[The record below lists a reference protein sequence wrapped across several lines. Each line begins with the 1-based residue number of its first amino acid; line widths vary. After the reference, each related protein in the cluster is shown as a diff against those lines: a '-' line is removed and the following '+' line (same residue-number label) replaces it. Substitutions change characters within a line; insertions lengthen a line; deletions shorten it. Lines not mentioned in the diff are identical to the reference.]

1 MPPELLTACETVFQ
15 EHKVSS
21 LPVKWDRDAFRGR
34 ISIGL
39 SEMAKET
46 LIKKNIIVLPNKSKK
61 IITQLNPDVA
71 TAASFEEAEKIIVNK
86 TPSLATSMT
95 YDPDTYI
102 AGHVYG
108 FDNPP
113 PVKYAQPMLPVDGN
127 AEMAMAGIKW
137 YMKPLF
143 YYVVWPLCAAAAGA
157 AISFLLDKA
166 YSELFLSMK

>member
-34 ISIGL
+34 ISVGL

-46 LIKKNIIVLPNKSKK
+46 LIKKNIILLPNKAKK
-61 IITQLNPDVA
+61 IITQLNPAVA
-71 TAASFEEAEKIIVNK
+71 AAASFEEAEMMIVK
-86 TPSLATSMT
+86 ETPALVKSMS

-108 FDNPP
+108 FDNPAP
-113 PVKYAQPMLPVDGN
+113 AEHPRQLLPIDGN
-127 AEMAMAGIKW
+127 AEMAIAGIKW

-157 AISFLLDKA
+157 TISFLLVRA
-166 YSELFLSMK
+166 YTELFLSIK